1 MGRIFSLGTVL
12 VWGIMA
18 LVISLA
24 CLFRG
29 SLVKQEIRAAVSA
42 KEVLLGEP
50 IFFSDSTLGRKE
62 LMWNFGNGDF
72 TTEYRGSYTYPVAG
86 VYVISL
92 TVGEQTRTFA
102 VRVKDEKEEVRQPVR
117 ILAPSLVLRNER
129 VALRGDGDAETWF
142 WMLDGKCLQSRS
154 KQYIAQFD
162 RVGDN
167 RVYLITDGKDT
178 TTTDIHV
185 VSLGYICDLPAHDP
199 SVRHFDFRDSQEEVR
214 YLMQRIIDQEGNFN
228 RQYRRILYLVR
239 NTNVVVLLNNEI
251 ENDLAS
257 YCYGL
262 KLFGKKEGLVI
273 EKVIFE
279 KEPHCVKRLLVTQ
292 RQTK

>member
-72 TTEYRGSYTYPVAG
+72 TTEYRGSYTYPAAG

-142 WMLDGKCLQSRS
+142 CG
-154 KQYIAQFD
+154 
-162 RVGDN
+162 
-167 RVYLITDGKDT
+167 
-178 TTTDIHV
+178 
-185 VSLGYICDLPAHDP
+185 
-199 SVRHFDFRDSQEEVR
+199 
-214 YLMQRIIDQEGNFN
+214 RI
-228 RQYRRILYLVR
+228 
-239 NTNVVVLLNNEI
+239 
-251 ENDLAS
+251 S
-257 YCYGL
+257 
-262 KLFGKKEGLVI
+262 
-273 EKVIFE
+273 
-279 KEPHCVKRLLVTQ
+279 
-292 RQTK
+292 